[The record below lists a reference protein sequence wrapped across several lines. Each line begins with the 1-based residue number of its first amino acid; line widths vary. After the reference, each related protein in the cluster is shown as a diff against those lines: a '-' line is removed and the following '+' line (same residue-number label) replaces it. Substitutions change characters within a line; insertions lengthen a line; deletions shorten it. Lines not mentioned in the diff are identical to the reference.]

1 MPTIGAMAIAS
12 IVSYVAGDLIAGFA
26 SLPAQLVVGTAVFYV
41 VYFPARRWLRELR
54 GD

>member
-1 MPTIGAMAIAS
+1 MAVAS

-26 SLPAQLVVGTAVFYV
+26 SLPAQLIVGTAVFYSV
-41 VYFPARRWLRELR
+41 FYPVRRWLRELR